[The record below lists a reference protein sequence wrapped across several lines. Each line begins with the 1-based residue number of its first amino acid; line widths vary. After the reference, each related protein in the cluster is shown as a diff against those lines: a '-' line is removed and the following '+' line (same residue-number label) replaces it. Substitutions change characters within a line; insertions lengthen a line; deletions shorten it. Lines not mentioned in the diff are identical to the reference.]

1 MLPFIDSQ
9 LLNYSFFS
17 ERISSNTHSKAAKR
31 KSPKENKCH
40 YETSMKRRNHFGRIK
55 KQLETKQQNAALNK
69 KTKKK
74 LKEWR
79 KKLPEKIVA

>member
-1 MLPFIDSQ
+1 VLKEFQ
-9 LLNYSFFS
+9 VTL
-17 ERISSNTHSKAAKR
+17 TQKQQTR

-69 KTKKK
+69 KKTQKT
-74 LKEWR
+74 
-79 KKLPEKIVA
+79 